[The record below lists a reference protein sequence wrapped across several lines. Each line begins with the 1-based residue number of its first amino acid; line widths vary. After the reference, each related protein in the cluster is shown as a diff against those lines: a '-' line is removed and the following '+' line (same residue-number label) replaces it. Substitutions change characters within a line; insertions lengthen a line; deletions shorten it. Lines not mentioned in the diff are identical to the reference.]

1 MYTITHD
8 QGYDMPVDVELLE
21 SYEGEARAIILESF
35 IDEGM
40 ISSTVY
46 AIDEVEG
53 EDIELIVSEW
63 LSADEIHVLKDIE
76 QNADESF
83 FDGLT
88 VDTLDEVLKMP
99 TERKEAA

>member
-53 EDIELIVSEW
+53 EDIELFVSEW

>member
-1 MYTITHD
+1 MYTITHN